1 MSSVTT
7 KRIPRGGR
15 LAGAAAAALV
25 MAAVLGS
32 GSVAAAVTLGAAPVS
47 EAKQQL
53 APVATAPGR
62 DLYRVTYVGGEPAE
76 VEISSRESLSLV
88 LLVFDD
94 DRRLICRSAEAG
106 PVQRCVW
113 HPSATAP
120 FWIEVRNPAGQDV
133 AYQIETN

>member
-1 MSSVTT
+1 
-7 KRIPRGGR
+7 
-15 LAGAAAAALV
+15 

-32 GSVAAAVTLGAAPVS
+32 GSVAAAVTRGAAPAS
-47 EAKQQL
+47 EARQQL

-76 VEISSRESLSLV
+76 VEINSRGSLSLV

-94 DRRLICRSAEAG
+94 NRRLICRSAEAG

-133 AYQIETN
+133 PYQIETN

>member
-1 MSSVTT
+1 M
-7 KRIPRGGR
+7 
-15 LAGAAAAALV
+15 
-25 MAAVLGS
+25 
-32 GSVAAAVTLGAAPVS
+32 AAAVTLGAAPVS

>member
-1 MSSVTT
+1 V
-7 KRIPRGGR
+7 
-15 LAGAAAAALV
+15 ALV
-25 MAAVLGS
+25 IAAVLGS
-32 GSVAAAVTLGAAPVS
+32 APVAAVTRGAAPAS
-47 EAKQQL
+47 EAMQQL
-53 APVATAPGR
+53 APVATAPGH

-76 VEISSRESLSLV
+76 VQISSRTDLPLV
-88 LLVFDD
+88 LLVFDHN
-94 DRRLICRSAEAG
+94 RRLICRSAEAG